1 MGLGPEMSAEM
12 GQTQPTLEPEDMP
25 GLYTAADAASKTGQT
40 HYMVSTGAR
49 SLLAVTAAAA
59 SLQVADGEGDRPIA
73 FVGAAAFLVAL
84 AVEAWLA
91 GFRPERRWYDGRALA
106 ESSKTLAWRFAV
118 GALPFPEGEPDAE
131 ARLLDRV
138 AGLLRDAP
146 TTGIAPTDA
155 PVISD
160 AMRRL
165 RAAPLADRRHVYLRD
180 RIDDQRMWYRSRA
193 AMNDRRAW
201 RWRITL
207 LGAETLG
214 VALAFGRAV
223 GWLHVDV
230 AGLIAALV
238 TAAAAWLAVRQ
249 HEALAR
255 AYTFAHGELT
265 IARER
270 LARAEPEAAWAAE
283 AADAEEAISREHT
296 MWRASRSSS
305 PR

>member
-1 MGLGPEMSAEM
+1 MTAAT
-12 GQTQPTLEPEDMP
+12 GQVEPTLEPEDLP
-25 GLYTAADAASKTGQT
+25 GLHTAADAASKTGQT
-40 HYMVSTGAR
+40 SYVVATAAR
-49 SLLAVTAAAA
+49 SLMAVVAAMA
-59 SLQVADGEGDRPIA
+59 SLLVADGEGRRPIA
-73 FVGAAAFLVAL
+73 FVAAVAFLIAL
-84 AVEAWLA
+84 AVEAWLW
-91 GFRPERRWYDGRALA
+91 GSRPERRWYDGRALA

-118 GALPFPEGEPDAE
+118 GALPFPESELDAE
-131 ARLLDRV
+131 PRLLDRL
-138 AGLLRDAP
+138 AGLLSDAP
-146 TTGIAPTDA
+146 ATGIVPTDA
-155 PVISD
+155 PAVSD

-165 RAAPLADRRHVYLRD
+165 RAAPLAERRKVYLRD
-180 RIDDQRMWYRSRA
+180 RIDDQRAWYRGKA
-193 AMNDRRAW
+193 ATNDRRAR

-207 LGAETLG
+207 LSAETGG

-223 GWLHVDV
+223 GWLDVDL
-230 AGLIAALV
+230 AGLVAALV

-270 LARAEPEAAWAAE
+270 LAGAEDETAWAAE